1 MSFIELEKKGAYALV
16 KINRPDALN
25 ALNDDVLR
33 DLRAAINDLSS
44 DRAIRGVILTGAGEK
59 AFCAGADIVKMKDF
73 SSDDAEEF
81 ARRGHKTMNMIAN
94 SDLLSIAAIN
104 GFALGGGMEL
114 ALACD
119 IRIASKNAKLA
130 LPETGLGILPGFGG
144 TQRLPRIAGMG
155 NALEMILTGEQ
166 IDADAPE
173 KLPLRLGDEGVAGAD
188 KNVDRIDALGPQ
200 RHRADRLD
208 SAERVDRV
216 GSSQCLGRDDC
227 AGGPAFERRSAGD
240 DARTA
245 RDLCRDNRHMSRS
258 EQRILAS
265 RYVAARRVDRHVLV
279 TQHDAGHGFDF
290 HILQA
295 VALNLREIAHLGLGE
310 LDIPAFLG
318 AQAVDAHVDLG
329 LRKVV
334 VVPIPVVEADRHLAH
349 GLVAMLFDFG
359 QARLDD
365 IPYLAIGICLGFRRR
380 AALQPDGHEI
390 PRT

>member
-1 MSFIELEKKGAYALV
+1 MSMSFIELEKKGAYALV

-166 IDADAPE
+166 IDATRALE
-173 KLPLRLGDEGVAGAD
+173 MRLVNRVVEQAELLPLAESLMQKMLEKGPEAQKQARWLVHSGMEQPLTA
-188 KNVDRIDALGPQ
+188 AL
-200 RHRADRLD
+200 
-208 SAERVDRV
+208 E
-216 GSSQCLGRDDC
+216 
-227 AGGPAFERRSAGD
+227 
-240 DARTA
+240 
-245 RDLCRDNRHMSRS
+245 
-258 EQRILAS
+258 
-265 RYVAARRVDRHVLV
+265 
-279 TQHDAGHGFDF
+279 
-290 HILQA
+290 
-295 VALNLREIAHLGLGE
+295 REIIVFSELFSGKEPSLGLS
-310 LDIPAFLG
+310 AF
-318 AQAVDAHVDLG
+318 
-329 LRKVV
+329 
-334 VVPIPVVEADRHLAH
+334 VEKKKPQ
-349 GLVAMLFDFG
+349 F
-359 QARLDD
+359 
-365 IPYLAIGICLGFRRR
+365 
-380 AALQPDGHEI
+380 
-390 PRT
+390 